1 MEGMKR
7 DEAMKQFF
15 ARNKKTKWSDDSRHQ
30 RKQIEIEGKENN
42 CINSKD
48 TGATQKNHWTPT
60 PPCLIMI

>member
-1 MEGMKR
+1 M
-7 DEAMKQFF
+7 A
-15 ARNKKTKWSDDSRHQ
+15 DDSHQQ